1 MQLKYKETAVSV
13 LKGEKMTTIPKELQ
27 KIHEDVSKLL
37 TEYCEKY
44 LDKEY
49 EELCL
54 HALDKL

>member
-49 EELCL
+49 EELC
-54 HALDKL
+54 